1 MVGNVKCVKGFMG
14 FFKKQSSE
22 QIQMSCLAQW
32 FYLLTKEM
40 FAGKNAPEGVM
51 VLPLDV
57 TSEVSI
63 LKEAVVKV
71 ESAFMGAGIDIMV
84 HNAAYSR
91 PKHAAVEIPEEE
103 LKVSSPFPC
112 SV

>member
-1 MVGNVKCVKGFMG
+1 VVLSIDKGN
-14 FFKKQSSE
+14 
-22 QIQMSCLAQW
+22 
-32 FYLLTKEM
+32 
-40 FAGKNAPEGVM
+40 FAGKNAPEGVV

-57 TSEVSI
+57 ASEVSI

-91 PKHAAVEIPEEE
+91 PVGFLP
-103 LKVSSPFPC
+103 VSFALRVYPSNRKMLA
-112 SV
+112 

>member
-1 MVGNVKCVKGFMG
+1 LERIKS
-14 FFKKQSSE
+14 Q
-22 QIQMSCLAQW
+22 
-32 FYLLTKEM
+32 LT
-40 FAGKNAPEGVM
+40 GKNAPEGVV

-57 TSEVSI
+57 ASEVSI

-91 PKHAAVEIPEEE
+91 PKHTAVEIPEEE